1 MPKGQ
6 SPKLKGGALC
16 NVLIDVVDVCK
27 TLPLPADSN
36 GVAIVKLKRKLQYRG
51 HVYFESVRPN
61 FIMRLLQYLEL
72 NNSLYHDIEINLGN
86 VPNFL
91 INEKRQ
97 DSLLLNVLINI
108 DIHEEIPIMVEKNDS
123 SEEVES
129 DIQSESSNTPIP
141 IVFQN
146 CESTQ
151 DSNLIT
157 IVTNI

>member
-1 MPKGQ
+1 M
-6 SPKLKGGALC
+6 
-16 NVLIDVVDVCK
+16 
-27 TLPLPADSN
+27 
-36 GVAIVKLKRKLQYRG
+36 KLKRKLQYRG

-97 DSLLLNVLINI
+97 DSLLLNGLSNI

-123 SEEVES
+123 GEEVDS
-129 DIQSESSNTPIP
+129 DIQSKSSNIY
-141 IVFQN
+141 FY
-146 CESTQ
+146 SM
-151 DSNLIT
+151 
-157 IVTNI
+157 

>member
-1 MPKGQ
+1 M
-6 SPKLKGGALC
+6 KGGALC
-16 NVLIDVVDVCK
+16 NVPIDVVDVCK
-27 TLPLPADSN
+27 ILSRPADSN
-36 GVAIVKLKRKLQYRG
+36 GAAIVKLKRKLQYRG

-61 FIMRLLQYLEL
+61 FIMRLMQYLKL

-91 INEKRQ
+91 INGKRQ
-97 DSLLLNVLINI
+97 DSLLLNVLSNI

-123 SEEVES
+123 TEEVES

-146 CESTQ
+146 CEGNQ